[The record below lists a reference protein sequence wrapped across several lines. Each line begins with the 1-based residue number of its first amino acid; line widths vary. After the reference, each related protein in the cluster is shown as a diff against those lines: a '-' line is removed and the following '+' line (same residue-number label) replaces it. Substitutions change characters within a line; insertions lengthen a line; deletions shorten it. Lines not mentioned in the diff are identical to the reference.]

1 MAIYPIFPGGKRKA
15 FTVSYD
21 DAWPEDRPLI
31 ELMNKYGI
39 KGTFNV
45 NSGENKFTDIPDPCE
60 LYRGHEVAVHALT
73 HAYLDRVAPATAT
86 YEIIKDR
93 ENLERV
99 FGGSIRGFA
108 YPYTAYNSETPALLK
123 QCGIAYARTA
133 ACTGKLTMPSDWY
146 LWHPTCDHR
155 DKNLMVYCDRFLS
168 TNLSFNQCSLF
179 YVYGHSFELTRDGH
193 WPNIEELFKKVGG
206 RDDVW
211 YATNIEICD
220 YVAAFKQLIM
230 SVDGNYIYNP
240 TMTTLSLIYSD
251 RDFINSAITLELG
264 PGEHI
269 YLDGREGR

>member
-15 FTVSYD
+15 FTMSYD

-31 ELMNKYGI
+31 ELMNRYGI

-45 NSGENKFTDIPDPCE
+45 NSGEKKFTDIPDPRE
-60 LYRGHEVAVHALT
+60 LYAGHEVAVHALT
-73 HAYLDRVAPATAT
+73 HAYLERVAPQTAT

-108 YPYTAYNSETPALLK
+108 YPYTAYNSETPQILK
-123 QCGIAYARTA
+123 NCGIAYARTA
-133 ACTGKLTMPSDWY
+133 NCTGKLTMPSDWL
-146 LWHPTCDHR
+146 LWHPTCDHK
-155 DKNLMVYCDRFLS
+155 DKNMMKYCERFLS

-179 YVYGHSFELTRDGH
+179 YVYGHAFELNWDDNWER
-193 WPNIEELFKKVGG
+193 IEELFKAVGG

-220 YVAAFKQLIM
+220 YVTAFKSLIM

-240 TMTTLSLIYSD
+240 TVTTLSLIYSD
-251 RDFINSAITLELG
+251 CDFINSAITLELG
-264 PGEHI
+264 PGEHV
-269 YLDGREGR
+269 YLK